1 MLGGLCTVFNVS
13 KRRIVVLTVVFVALA
28 ALVYLQFRT
37 WKTFDW
43 GVFMYETRQADPLR
57 LLIAV
62 ALIYS
67 VYYLRAIRWKIFLR
81 PVCKT
86 SSGKLTPPQ
95 FIGFAGLALLG
106 RPGEFI
112 RPYLI
117 ARREDL
123 TFSSQIAVWTVE
135 RIFDTGSVAI
145 LLAAALL
152 SHRLHTIPYL
162 AENRHIMHR
171 LNEFGYLLVF
181 GVALVAVGAYVI
193 RKNGQALSAWVE
205 TKLRGWLP
213 KTSHLVAEKVRNFGE
228 GLNTLHGFG
237 SFFQLAGIS
246 ILIWIIVGTAY
257 LEITRA
263 YPDPRLNAIEIPHL
277 VLLMVASMAGSMLQ
291 LPAVGGGSQLATIAV
306 LAHVFEVPKELAAS
320 CGVMLWLIT
329 FMAVIPA
336 GLFLAHREHVSLREL
351 EAESRAKA
359 QPS

>member
-1 MLGGLCTVFNVS
+1 MS
-13 KRRIVVLTVVFVALA
+13 KRRIVILVGVLLALG

-43 GVFMYETRQADPLR
+43 GVFLQETRSASLSR

-62 ALIYS
+62 VLIYS

-86 SSGKLTPPQ
+86 SAAKLTPPQ

-117 ARREDL
+117 ARREEL
-123 TFSSQIAVWTVE
+123 SFPSQIAVWTVE

-145 LLAAALL
+145 ILAVALL
-152 SHRLHTIPYL
+152 SRRLHTVPYL

-171 LNEFGYLLVF
+171 LNEFGYLLVA
-181 GVALVAVGAYVI
+181 GVALVAVIAFAI
-193 RKNGQALSAWVE
+193 RRNGEALGAWVE
-205 TKLRGWLP
+205 ERLRRWLP
-213 KTSHLVAEKVRNFGE
+213 KTAHLIAKKVHNFGE
-228 GLNTLHGFG
+228 GLNTIHGVG
-237 SFFQLAGIS
+237 SFFQLVGIS
-246 ILIWIIVGTAY
+246 LFIWVIVGTAY
-257 LEITRA
+257 FEVTRA
-263 YPDPRLNAIEIPHL
+263 YGLDRIEVPHV

-291 LPAVGGGSQLATIAV
+291 LPAIGGGSQLATIAV

-320 CGVMLWLIT
+320 CGVMLWLVT
-329 FMAVIPA
+329 FMAVIPM
-336 GLFLAHREHVSLREL
+336 GLVLAHREHVSLREL
-351 EAESRAKA
+351 EAESHVK
-359 QPS
+359 SNHS